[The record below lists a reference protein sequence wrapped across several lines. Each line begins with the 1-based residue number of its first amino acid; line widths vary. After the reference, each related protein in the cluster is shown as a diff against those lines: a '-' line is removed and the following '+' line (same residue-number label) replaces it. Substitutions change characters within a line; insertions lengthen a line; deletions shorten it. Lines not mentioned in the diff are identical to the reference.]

1 LNREFDE
8 VELKIIDLYV
18 TMPTSQLN
26 NLIRMAQIS
35 SYDVQSKGANNIPDF
50 KYEEASIVAK
60 WNGYNDYLYLY
71 KIKIN

>member
-1 LNREFDE
+1 
-8 VELKIIDLYV
+8 
-18 TMPTSQLN
+18 MPTSQVN

-60 WNGYNDYLYLY
+60 WNGYIDYLYLY
-71 KIKIN
+71 NEN